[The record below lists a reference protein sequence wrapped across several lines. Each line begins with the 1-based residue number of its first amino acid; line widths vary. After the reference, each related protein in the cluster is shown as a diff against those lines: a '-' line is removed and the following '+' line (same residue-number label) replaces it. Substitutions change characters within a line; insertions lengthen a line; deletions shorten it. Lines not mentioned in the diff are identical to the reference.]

1 MTENKET
8 KSKSSRLLSR
18 LIKRRRLA
26 DYLIYAAIIIGC
38 IAVDMI
44 TKAVAVAYLE
54 PIRTFPIIKD
64 VLHFTYHENTG
75 AAFGML
81 KDAPW
86 VFNTVSIVAI
96 AALLLYLFSGHENSW
111 LRATSLA
118 LIIGGGIGN
127 MIERLGQGYVVD
139 FIDFRLIN
147 FAIFNAADSFVCV
160 GAGLLILTLVLEII
174 KEARHTDGRED
185 K

>member
-8 KSKSSRLLSR
+8 NKKGARLLSR
-18 LIKRRRLA
+18 LIKRRRPV
-26 DYLIYAAIIIGC
+26 DYLIYAAIIFGC

-44 TKAVAVAYLE
+44 TKAVAVAHLA

-64 VLHFTYHENTG
+64 VLHFTYHENPG

-81 KDAPW
+81 QDAPW

-96 AALLLYLFSGHENSW
+96 AALLLYLFSGHEDSW

-127 MIERLGQGYVVD
+127 MIERIGQGYVVD

-174 KEARHTDGRED
+174 SEARNAKSGED